1 MHDLKLKQSIKVRSE
16 VEKKK
21 GHIVE
26 KLNIKN
32 RSKVHQTSK
41 K

>member
-1 MHDLKLKQSIKVRSE
+1 MHDLKLRPPNKVKKEIER
-16 VEKKK
+16 KK

-32 RSKVHQTSK
+32 RMKMIQTSK